1 MKKIMILG
9 AGVYQVPLIETARRM
24 GLHTIVVSI
33 DGNYPGFAIAD
44 QIYYEDTTDYETI
57 MKIARDEAID
67 GIITAGTDV
76 AVITVGKV
84 CDELGLSG
92 ISFEAA
98 QIASNKLQ
106 MKDAYE
112 AAGVRTAKYRKVFLK
127 GVFDRDDYIQQIE
140 GLQFPLIFKVV
151 DSSGSRGIEK
161 VDSVEV
167 VNKVIAS
174 IKPFTKLDYFVA
186 EEFLEGEEFGAQA
199 FIKDGKLQ
207 FILPHGDYVFR
218 GDTGVPI
225 GHWVPYNIADE
236 IIEDSKKQLQLA
248 AEAMKLNNCAM
259 NVDFILCQ
267 GKTYVLE
274 IGGRSGATCLSEMV
288 SIYYGFDYYEK
299 MIHVALGE
307 DVSFESDLQV
317 PCAAMLLSSDKTG
330 KIKKQVNE
338 AVDDYVLDVQF
349 DYNVGDEVHAFRIGP
364 HRIGHVIVTGDDLD
378 EAIQNLDTALGKV
391 KIEVED

>member
-57 MKIARDEAID
+57 LKIARDEDID

-112 AAGVRTAKYRKVFLK
+112 AAGVRTAKYRKVF
-127 GVFDRDDYIQQIE
+127 FDRDDYIQQIE

-167 VNKVIAS
+167 VNKVITS

-299 MIHVALGE
+299 MIRVALGE

-330 KIKKQVNE
+330 KIKTQVNE
-338 AVDDYVLDVQF
+338 AVEDYVLDVQF
-349 DYNVGDEVHAFRIGP
+349 DYNVGDDVHAFRIGP
-364 HRIGHVIVTGDDLD
+364 HRIGHVIVTGNDLD